1 MHAMLHTYHWGPEP
15 FYPQYSS
22 IWVDISCQWAQ
33 NQGKWESE
41 SNTYPGIPV
50 GDQQEFL
57 LGSQKHYHD
66 DDMYVFH
73 SLDVTNSC
81 SQLTR
86 PSQMAQYMPLPTC
99 SSLS

>member
-1 MHAMLHTYHWGPEP
+1 
-15 FYPQYSS
+15 
-22 IWVDISCQWAQ
+22 VDISCQWAQ

-57 LGSQKHYHD
+57 LGSQKH
-66 DDMYVFH
+66 